1 MVKYIVIVKIELLIL
16 ERGLTMK
23 YIIPVVIILLVI
35 AVFAFIIRR
44 KHNTEIERLEH
55 EKHQIQN
62 KPILEEMTKV
72 KQLNMNGQTEEMFER
87 WRNTWTEVM
96 DVLMPKIDVLL
107 FDAEENVDKFL
118 FMKASKT
125 EKEIQSL
132 ITSCDQKMS
141 TILKELEELIGS
153 EEKNRIEMEQLKEQ
167 HRAARKT
174 LLAHQYS
181 FGDAVPV
188 LEAKL
193 ESFNPHFEEF
203 DKLTDS
209 GNYLSAREI
218 VISVQNE
225 GQKFFHI
232 LHDIPTVLSEIQHK
246 IPASIHELRNGQ
258 KEMEESSYYLQH
270 LEMTAK
276 LDAIEEEL
284 KVLKDA
290 IVELKVTKTIERVE
304 EIKDEIETFYDLLE
318 KEVLAKKYVD
328 QHKEKTADRLRE
340 VTSVT
345 LAVNEEATYV
355 QQSYRLPEKE
365 AEIPQSCL
373 KELEELQKKFE
384 LLSSRVEEEKSAY
397 SSLQEE
403 LNEIAEDIDR
413 LYEEQDRF
421 ANSLKNL
428 RIDENKARA
437 KLEELKN
444 LLHDTDR
451 MLQKA
456 NIPGIPEDMDVR
468 LEEAE
473 EHIYVA
479 MQSLQEVP
487 LNMSL
492 VENYLSKAEA
502 CMEEVHQKAKEMLEN
517 VLLTEKIIQYGNRYR
532 ANHPNVHMRL
542 LEAEEAFRQLRYA
555 KALEDAATA
564 VEEVEPGAL
573 KKIEVLVKEDAWRT

>member
-1 MVKYIVIVKIELLIL
+1 
-16 ERGLTMK
+16 MK
-23 YIIPVVIILLVI
+23 YIIPAVIILLVI
-35 AVFAFIIRR
+35 AIIAFIIRR
-44 KHNTEIERLEH
+44 KHSTEIDRLEY

-96 DVLMPKIDVLL
+96 DVHMPKIDSLL
-107 FDAEENVDKFL
+107 FDAEENRDRFI
-118 FMKASKT
+118 FGKATKV
-125 EKEIQSL
+125 EKEIQTL
-132 ITSCDQKMS
+132 ISSCDDKM
-141 TILKELEELIGS
+141 TGILKELEELIGS
-153 EEKNRIEMEQLKEQ
+153 EEKNRIEMEQLKDQ
-167 HRAARKT
+167 HRSARKT
-174 LLAHQYS
+174 LLAHLHS
-181 FGDAVPV
+181 FGDAVPA
-188 LEAKL
+188 LESKL
-193 ESFNPHFEEF
+193 ESFNPQFDEF
-203 DKLTDS
+203 DQLTET
-209 GNYLSAREI
+209 GNYLSAREL
-218 VISVQNE
+218 VISVQDE
-225 GQKFFHI
+225 GQKFFHK
-232 LHDIPTVLSEIQHK
+232 LHDIPSLLSEIQHK

-258 KEMEESSYYLQH
+258 KEMEEDSYYLQH
-270 LEMTAK
+270 LEMTKK
-276 LDAIEEEL
+276 LDALEEEL
-284 KVLKDA
+284 S
-290 IVELKVTKTIERVE
+290 ELKVAVVDLQVNKTMARVE

-328 QHKEKTADRLRE
+328 QHKNQTATRLKE
-340 VTSVT
+340 VTTVT
-345 LAVNEEATYV
+345 RATSEEAAYV

-373 KELEELQKKFE
+373 KELEELEKKFD
-384 LLSSRVEEEKSAY
+384 LLSTRVEEEQSAY

-403 LNEIAEDIDR
+403 LNGIAEEIDR

-421 ANSLKNL
+421 ANRLKNL
-428 RIDENKARA
+428 RIDENKARE
-437 KLEELKN
+437 KLDDLKS
-444 LLHDTDR
+444 LLHETDR

-456 NIPGIPEDMDVR
+456 NIPGIPEEMDAR

-487 LNMSL
+487 LNMTL
-492 VENYLSKAEA
+492 VDNYLSKAEA
-502 CMEEVHQKAKEMLEN
+502 CMEEVHHKAKEMLEN
-517 VLLTEKIIQYGNRYR
+517 VQLTEKIIQYGNRYR
-532 ANHPNVHMRL
+532 ASHPNVHMKL

>member
-1 MVKYIVIVKIELLIL
+1 
-16 ERGLTMK
+16 MK
-23 YIIPVVIILLVI
+23 YIIPAVIILLVI
-35 AVFAFIIRR
+35 AIFAFIIRR
-44 KHNTEIERLEH
+44 KHNAEIERLEH

-87 WRNTWTEVM
+87 WRNAWTEVM
-96 DVLMPKIDVLL
+96 DVHMPKIDVLL
-107 FDAEENVDKFL
+107 FDAEESIDRFI
-118 FMKASKT
+118 FPKATKI
-125 EKEIQSL
+125 EKEIQTLISL
-132 ITSCDQKMS
+132 CDKKMS
-141 TILKELEELIGS
+141 EILTELEELIGS

-181 FGDAVPV
+181 FGEAVKA
-188 LEAKL
+188 LEQKL
-193 ESFNPHFEEF
+193 ESFIPQFEEF
-203 DKLTDS
+203 DRLTDT
-209 GNYLSAREI
+209 GNYLSAREL
-218 VISVQNE
+218 VITVQDD
-225 GQKFFHI
+225 GQKFFPK

-246 IPASIHELRNGQ
+246 IPAIIHELRNGQ
-258 KEMEESSYYLQH
+258 KEMEEGSYYLQH
-270 LEMTAK
+270 LEMNKK
-276 LDAIEEEL
+276 LDSIETELVELKQAIIELNVGKTISRVEEL
-284 KVLKDA
+284 KD
-290 IVELKVTKTIERVE
+290 EL
-304 EIKDEIETFYDLLE
+304 DTFYDLLE
-318 KEVLAKKYVD
+318 KEVIAKKYVD
-328 QHKEKTADRLRE
+328 QYKEQTGTRLRE

-345 LAVNEEATYV
+345 RAVSEEAAYV

-373 KELEELQKKFE
+373 KELEELEKKYE
-384 LLSSRVEEEKSAY
+384 LLSSRVEEEQSAY

-403 LNEIAEDIDR
+403 LNEIAEEIDR

-421 ANSLKNL
+421 ANRLKNL
-428 RIDENKARA
+428 RIDENSARE
-437 KLEELKN
+437 KLDELKDM
-444 LLHDTDR
+444 LHDTDR

-492 VENYLSKAEA
+492 VDNYLEKAEA
-502 CMEEVHQKAKEMLEN
+502 CMEEVHNRAKEMLEN
-517 VLLTEKIIQYGNRYR
+517 VLLTERIIQYGNRYR
-532 ANHPNVHMRL
+532 ASHPEIHARL
-542 LEAEEAFRQLRYA
+542 LEAEEAFRQLRYS

-573 KKIEVLVKEDAWRT
+573 KKIDALVKEDAWRT

>member
-1 MVKYIVIVKIELLIL
+1 
-16 ERGLTMK
+16 MK
-23 YIIPVVIILLVI
+23 YIIPAVIILLVI

-44 KHNTEIERLEH
+44 KHNSEIERLEH

-96 DVLMPKIDVLL
+96 DVHMPKIDVLL
-107 FDAEENVDKFL
+107 FDAEEKVDKFI
-118 FMKASKT
+118 FPKASKI
-125 EKEIQSL
+125 EKEIQTL
-132 ITSCDQKMS
+132 ISFCDDKMS
-141 TILKELEELIGS
+141 EILKELEELIGS

-181 FGDAVPV
+181 FGDAVPA
-188 LEAKL
+188 LETKL
-193 ESFNPHFEEF
+193 ESFIPHFEEF
-203 DKLTDS
+203 DKLTET

-218 VISVQNE
+218 VISLQDE
-225 GQKFFHI
+225 GQKFFPK
-232 LHDIPTVLSEIQHK
+232 LHDIPTILSEIQNK
-246 IPASIHELRNGQ
+246 IPATIHELRNGQ

-270 LEMTAK
+270 LEMSNK
-276 LDAIEEEL
+276 LDSIEEEL
-284 KVLKDA
+284 
-290 IVELKVTKTIERVE
+290 IELKEAVVNLEIEKTIVRVE
-304 EIKDEIETFYDLLE
+304 EIKDEMETFYDLLE

-328 QHKEKTADRLRE
+328 QYKGQTATRLKE
-340 VTSVT
+340 VTNVT
-345 LAVNEEATYV
+345 RAISEEAAYV

-373 KELEELQKKFE
+373 KELEELEKKFG
-384 LLSSRVEEEKSAY
+384 LLSSRVDEEKSAY
-397 SSLQEE
+397 SSLQED
-403 LNEIAEDIDR
+403 LNEIAEELDR
-413 LYEEQDRF
+413 LYEEQERF
-421 ANSLKNL
+421 ANRLNNL
-428 RIDENKARA
+428 RIDENKARE
-437 KLEELKN
+437 KLDELKDI
-444 LLHDTDR
+444 LHDTDR

-487 LNMSL
+487 LNMTL
-492 VENYLSKAEA
+492 VDNYLEKAEA
-502 CMEEVHQKAKEMLEN
+502 CMEEVHKRAKEMLEN

-532 ANHPNVHMRL
+532 ASHPSIHARL

-573 KKIEVLVKEDAWRT
+573 KKIEVLVKEEAWRT

>member
-1 MVKYIVIVKIELLIL
+1 
-16 ERGLTMK
+16 MK
-23 YIIPVVIILLVI
+23 YIIPAVIILLVI

-44 KHNTEIERLEH
+44 KHNSEIERLEH

-96 DVLMPKIDVLL
+96 DVHMPKIDVLL
-107 FDAEENVDKFL
+107 FDAEESIDKFI
-118 FMKASKT
+118 FPKASKI
-125 EKEIQSL
+125 EKEIQTL
-132 ITSCDQKMS
+132 ISTCDEKMS
-141 TILKELEELIGS
+141 GILKELEELIGS

-181 FGDAVPV
+181 FGETVPA
-188 LEAKL
+188 LEAEL
-193 ESFNPHFEEF
+193 ESFIPDFEEF
-203 DKLTDS
+203 DKLTET

-218 VISVQNE
+218 VITMQVK
-225 GQKFFHI
+225 GKTFFPK
-232 LHDIPTVLSEIQHK
+232 LHDIPTVLTEIQNK
-246 IPASIHELRNGQ
+246 IPATIHELRNGQ

-270 LEMTAK
+270 LEMTNK
-276 LDAIEEEL
+276 LAEIEAELIEL
-284 KVLKDA
+284 KAAVVDLE
-290 IVELKVTKTIERVE
+290 VEKTLIRVE
-304 EIKDEIETFYDLLE
+304 EIKDELETFYDLLE

-328 QHKEKTADRLRE
+328 KHKEHTASRLKE
-340 VTSVT
+340 VTTVT
-345 LAVNEEATYV
+345 RAISEEAAYV

-373 KELEELQKKFE
+373 KELEGLGKKFD
-384 LLSSRVEEEKSAY
+384 LLSARVEEERSAY

-403 LNEIAEDIDR
+403 LNEIAEELDR

-421 ANSLKNL
+421 ANRLKNL
-428 RIDENKARA
+428 RIDENKARE
-437 KLEELKN
+437 KLDELKHI
-444 LLHDTDR
+444 LHDTDR

-487 LNMSL
+487 LNMTL
-492 VENYLSKAEA
+492 VDNYLEKAEA
-502 CMEEVHQKAKEMLEN
+502 CMEEVHKRAKEMLEN

-532 ANHPNVHMRL
+532 TTHPNIHARL

-573 KKIEVLVKEDAWRT
+573 KKIEVLVKEEAWRT

>member
-1 MVKYIVIVKIELLIL
+1 
-16 ERGLTMK
+16 MK
-23 YIIPVVIILLVI
+23 YIIPVIIILLII
-35 AVFAFIIRR
+35 AIFAFIIRR
-44 KHNTEIERLEH
+44 KHNSEIERLEH

-107 FDAEENVDKFL
+107 FDVEENVDKFL
-118 FMKASKT
+118 FVKASKV

-132 ITSCDQKMS
+132 ITTCDEKMS
-141 TILKELEELIGS
+141 SILKELEDLIGS

-174 LLAHQYS
+174 VLAHQHS
-181 FGDAVPV
+181 FGDAVPA
-188 LEAKL
+188 LETKL
-193 ESFNPHFEEF
+193 ESFIPHFEEF
-203 DKLTDS
+203 DKLTET

-218 VISVQNE
+218 VISVQND
-225 GQKFFHI
+225 GQKFFRI
-232 LHDIPTVLSEIQHK
+232 LHEIPTALSEVQHK
-246 IPASIHELRNGQ
+246 IPGSIHELRNGQ

-270 LEMTAK
+270 LEMSAK

-284 KVLKDA
+284 T
-290 IVELKVTKTIERVE
+290 ELKTEIIELNVSKAITRIE
-304 EIKDEIETFYDLLE
+304 EIKDEIESFYDLLE
-318 KEVLAKKYVD
+318 KEVIAKKYVD
-328 QHKEKTADRLRE
+328 LHKEKTAYRLKE

-345 LAVNEEATYV
+345 RAISEEAAFV

-373 KELEELQKKFE
+373 KELEVLQKKFE
-384 LLSSRVEEEKSAY
+384 LLSTRVEEEQSAY

-403 LNEIAEDIDR
+403 LNEISEEIDR
-413 LYEEQDRF
+413 LYDEQDQF
-421 ANSLKNL
+421 ANRLKNL

-437 KLEELKN
+437 KLDDLKN
-444 LLHDTDR
+444 LLHETDR

-456 NIPGIPEDMDVR
+456 NIPGIPEEMDVR

-487 LNMSL
+487 LNMIL
-492 VENYLSKAEA
+492 VDNYLSQAEA
-502 CMEEVHQKAKEMLEN
+502 CMEEVHHKAKEMLEN

-573 KKIEVLVKEDAWRT
+573 KKIEVLVKEDTLRT

>member
-1 MVKYIVIVKIELLIL
+1 
-16 ERGLTMK
+16 MK
-23 YIIPVVIILLVI
+23 YIIPVIIILLII
-35 AVFAFIIRR
+35 AIFAFIIRR
-44 KHNTEIERLEH
+44 KHNSEIERLEH

-107 FDAEENVDKFL
+107 FDVEENVDKFL
-118 FMKASKT
+118 FFKASKV

-132 ITSCDQKMS
+132 ITTCDEKMS
-141 TILKELEELIGS
+141 SILKELEDLIGS

-174 LLAHQYS
+174 VLAHQHS
-181 FGDAVPV
+181 FGDAVPA
-188 LEAKL
+188 LETKL
-193 ESFNPHFEEF
+193 ESFIPHFEEF
-203 DKLTDS
+203 DKLTET

-218 VISVQNE
+218 VISVQND
-225 GQKFFHI
+225 GQKFFRI
-232 LHDIPTVLSEIQHK
+232 LHEIPTALSEIQHK
-246 IPASIHELRNGQ
+246 IPGSIHELRSGQ

-270 LEMTAK
+270 LEMSAK

-284 KVLKDA
+284 T
-290 IVELKVTKTIERVE
+290 ELKAEIIELNVSKAITRVE
-304 EIKDEIETFYDLLE
+304 EIKDEIESFYDLLE
-318 KEVLAKKYVD
+318 KEVIAKKYVD
-328 QHKEKTADRLRE
+328 LHKEKTAYRLKE

-345 LAVNEEATYV
+345 RAISEEAAFV

-373 KELEELQKKFE
+373 KELEVLQKKFE
-384 LLSSRVEEEKSAY
+384 LLSTRVEEEQSAY

-403 LNEIAEDIDR
+403 LNEISEEIDR
-413 LYEEQDRF
+413 LYDEQDRF
-421 ANSLKNL
+421 ANRLKNL

-437 KLEELKN
+437 KLDDLKN
-444 LLHDTDR
+444 LLHETDR

-456 NIPGIPEDMDVR
+456 NIPGIPEEMDVR

-487 LNMSL
+487 LNMLL
-492 VENYLSKAEA
+492 VDNYLSQAEA

-573 KKIEVLVKEDAWRT
+573 KKIEVLVKEDTLRT

>member
-1 MVKYIVIVKIELLIL
+1 M
-16 ERGLTMK
+16 R
-23 YIIPVVIILLVI
+23 YIIPAVIVLLVI
-35 AVFAFIIRR
+35 AIIAFIIRK
-44 KHNTEIERLEH
+44 KHHTEIARLEH

-96 DVLMPKIDVLL
+96 DVHMPKIDVLL
-107 FDAEENVDKFL
+107 FDAEEYVDKFL
-118 FMKASKT
+118 FMKATKI
-125 EKEIQSL
+125 EKELQIL
-132 ITSCDQKMS
+132 ISSCDEKMS
-141 TILKELEELIGS
+141 GIIKELEELIGS
-153 EEKNRIEMEQLKEQ
+153 EEKNRIEIEQLKEQ

-181 FGDAVPV
+181 FGEAAPA

-193 ESFNPHFEEF
+193 ESFLPLFEEF
-203 DKLTDS
+203 DHLTDT

-218 VISVQNE
+218 VINIQNE
-225 GQKFFHI
+225 GQKFFHKI
-232 LHDIPTVLSEIQHK
+232 HEIPTLLSEIQHK
-246 IPASIHELRNGQ
+246 IPATIHELRNGQ
-258 KEMEESSYYLQH
+258 KEMEASSYYLQH
-270 LEMTAK
+270 LEMTKK
-276 LDAIEEEL
+276 LDGLEAELGEL
-284 KVLKDA
+284 KA
-290 IVELKVTKTIERVE
+290 SIVELEVSKPLTRVE
-304 EIKDEIETFYDLLE
+304 EIKEEIETFYDLLE

-328 QHKEKTADRLRE
+328 NYKDQTAIRLKE
-340 VTSVT
+340 VTSAT
-345 LAVNEEATYV
+345 KAINEEATYV

-373 KELEELQKKFE
+373 KELEELNKKFS
-384 LLSSRVEEEKSAY
+384 LLAQRVEEEKSAY

-403 LNEIAEDIDR
+403 LNDIAEEIDR

-421 ANSLKNL
+421 ANRLKNL
-428 RIDENKARA
+428 RIDENKARE
-437 KLEELKN
+437 KLDDLKV

-451 MLQKA
+451 MIQKA
-456 NIPGIPEDMDVR
+456 NIPGIPEEMDVR

-487 LNMSL
+487 LNMTL
-492 VENYLSKAEA
+492 VDGYLEKAEA

-517 VLLTEKIIQYGNRYR
+517 VELTEKIIQYGNRYR
-532 ANHPNVHMRL
+532 ATHPNVHARL

-573 KKIEVLVKEDAWRT
+573 KKIEMMIKEAAWRT

>member
-1 MVKYIVIVKIELLIL
+1 
-16 ERGLTMK
+16 MK
-23 YIIPVVIILLVI
+23 YIIPAVIILLVI
-35 AVFAFIIRR
+35 AIFAFIIRR
-44 KHNTEIERLEH
+44 KHNAEIERLEH

-96 DVLMPKIDVLL
+96 DVHMPKIDVLL
-107 FDAEENVDKFL
+107 FDAEESIDRFI
-118 FMKASKT
+118 FPKATKI
-125 EKEIQSL
+125 EKEIQILISL
-132 ITSCDQKMS
+132 CDQKMS
-141 TILKELEELIGS
+141 GILTELEELIGS
-153 EEKNRIEMEQLKEQ
+153 EEKNRIEMEQLKDQ

-174 LLAHQYS
+174 LLAHQHS
-181 FGDAVPV
+181 FGEAVRA
-188 LEAKL
+188 LEQKL
-193 ESFNPHFEEF
+193 ESFIPQFEEF
-203 DKLTDS
+203 NRLTDT
-209 GNYLSAREI
+209 GNYLRAREL
-218 VISVQNE
+218 VISVQDE
-225 GQKFFHI
+225 GQKFFPK

-246 IPASIHELRNGQ
+246 IPAIIHELRNGQ

-270 LEMTAK
+270 LEMNKK
-276 LDAIEEEL
+276 LDSIELELVDLKQAIIEL
-284 KVLKDA
+284 NVG
-290 IVELKVTKTIERVE
+290 KTVSRVE
-304 EIKDEIETFYDLLE
+304 ELNDELDMFYDLLE

-328 QHKEKTADRLRE
+328 QYREQTGTRLRE

-345 LAVNEEATYV
+345 RAVSEEAAYV

-373 KELEELQKKFE
+373 KELEELEKKYA
-384 LLSSRVEEEKSAY
+384 LLSSRVEEEQSAY

-403 LNEIAEDIDR
+403 LNEIAEEIDR

-421 ANSLKNL
+421 ANRLKNL
-428 RIDENKARA
+428 RIDENSARE
-437 KLEELKN
+437 KLDELKDM
-444 LLHDTDR
+444 LHDTDR

-492 VENYLSKAEA
+492 VDNYLEKAEA
-502 CMEEVHQKAKEMLEN
+502 CMEEVHNRAKEMLEN

-532 ANHPNVHMRL
+532 TSHPQVHARL
-542 LEAEEAFRQLRYA
+542 IEAEEAFRQLRYS

-573 KKIEVLVKEDAWRT
+573 KKIDALVRDEAWRT

>member
-1 MVKYIVIVKIELLIL
+1 
-16 ERGLTMK
+16 MK
-23 YIIPVVIILLVI
+23 YIIPVIIILLII
-35 AVFAFIIRR
+35 AIFAFIIRR
-44 KHNTEIERLEH
+44 KHNSEIERLEH

-87 WRNTWTEVM
+87 WRNNWTEVM

-107 FDAEENVDKFL
+107 FDVEENVDKFL
-118 FMKASKT
+118 FVKASKV

-132 ITSCDQKMS
+132 ITTCDEKMS
-141 TILKELEELIGS
+141 SILKELEDLIGS

-174 LLAHQYS
+174 VLAHQHS
-181 FGDAVPV
+181 FGDAVPA
-188 LEAKL
+188 LETKL
-193 ESFNPHFEEF
+193 EWFIPHFEEF
-203 DKLTDS
+203 DKLTET

-218 VISVQNE
+218 VISVQND
-225 GQKFFHI
+225 GQKFFRI
-232 LHDIPTVLSEIQHK
+232 LHEIPTALSEVQHK
-246 IPASIHELRNGQ
+246 IPGSIHELRNGQ

-270 LEMTAK
+270 LEMSAK

-284 KVLKDA
+284 T
-290 IVELKVTKTIERVE
+290 ELKTEIIELNVSKAITRIE
-304 EIKDEIETFYDLLE
+304 EIKDEIESFYDLLE
-318 KEVLAKKYVD
+318 KEVIAKKYVD
-328 QHKEKTADRLRE
+328 LHKEKTAYRLKE

-345 LAVNEEATYV
+345 RAISEEAAFV

-373 KELEELQKKFE
+373 KELEVLQKKFE
-384 LLSSRVEEEKSAY
+384 LLSTRVEEEQSAY

-403 LNEIAEDIDR
+403 LNEISEEIDR
-413 LYEEQDRF
+413 LYDEQDQF
-421 ANSLKNL
+421 ANRLKNL

-437 KLEELKN
+437 KLDDLKN
-444 LLHDTDR
+444 LLRETDR

-456 NIPGIPEDMDVR
+456 NIPGIPEEMDVR

-487 LNMSL
+487 LNMIL
-492 VENYLSKAEA
+492 VDNYLSQAEA
-502 CMEEVHQKAKEMLEN
+502 CMEEVHHKAKEMLEN

-573 KKIEVLVKEDAWRT
+573 KKIEVLVKEDTLRT

>member
-1 MVKYIVIVKIELLIL
+1 
-16 ERGLTMK
+16 MK
-23 YIIPVVIILLVI
+23 YIIPAVIILLVI

-96 DVLMPKIDVLL
+96 DVQMPKIDVLL
-107 FDAEENVDKFL
+107 FDAEENIDKFI
-118 FMKASKT
+118 FPKASKI
-125 EKEIQSL
+125 EKEIQVL
-132 ITSCDQKMS
+132 ISSCDEKMS
-141 TILKELEELIGS
+141 GILKELEELIGS

-181 FGDAVPV
+181 FGDALPA
-188 LEAKL
+188 LEKEL
-193 ESFNPHFEEF
+193 ESFIPDFEEF
-203 DKLTDS
+203 DKLTET

-218 VISVQNE
+218 VITLQE
-225 GQKFFHI
+225 KGKEFFPK
-232 LHDIPTVLSEIQHK
+232 LHEIPTILSEIQNK
-246 IPASIHELRNGQ
+246 IPATIHELRNGQ

-270 LEMTAK
+270 LEMTKK
-276 LDAIEEEL
+276 LAEIEAEL
-284 KVLKDA
+284 VDLKAA
-290 IVELKVTKTIERVE
+290 IVDLQVDKTIIRVE
-304 EIKDEIETFYDLLE
+304 EIKDEMETFYDLLE

-328 QHKEKTADRLRE
+328 QHKDHTASRLKE
-340 VTSVT
+340 VTTVT
-345 LAVNEEATYV
+345 RAVSAEAAYV

-373 KELEELQKKFE
+373 KELEDLAKKFD
-384 LLSSRVEEEKSAY
+384 LLSSRVEEEQSAY

-403 LNEIAEDIDR
+403 LNEIAEELDR

-421 ANSLKNL
+421 ADRLKNL
-428 RIDENKARA
+428 RIDENKARE
-437 KLEELKN
+437 KLDELKHI
-444 LLHDTDR
+444 LHDTDR

-487 LNMSL
+487 LNMML
-492 VENYLSKAEA
+492 VDNYLEKAEA
-502 CMEEVHQKAKEMLEN
+502 CMEEVHKRAKEMLEN

-532 ANHPNVHMRL
+532 TSHPHIHARL

-573 KKIEVLVKEDAWRT
+573 KKIEVIVKEEAWRT

>member
-1 MVKYIVIVKIELLIL
+1 
-16 ERGLTMK
+16 MK
-23 YIIPVVIILLVI
+23 YIIPAIIILLVI
-35 AVFAFIIRR
+35 AIFAFIIRR
-44 KHNTEIERLEH
+44 KHNSEIARLEH

-72 KQLNMNGQTEEMFER
+72 KQLNMNGQTEEMFEG

-96 DVLMPKIDVLL
+96 DVHMPKIDVLL
-107 FDAEENVDKFL
+107 FDAEETVDRFL
-118 FMKASKT
+118 FLKASKV
-125 EKEIQSL
+125 EREIQTLISL
-132 ITSCDQKMS
+132 CDVKMS
-141 TILKELEELIGS
+141 GILKELEELIGS

-181 FGDAVPV
+181 FGEAVPA
-188 LEAKL
+188 LERKL
-193 ESFNPHFEEF
+193 ESFIPHFEEF
-203 DKLTDS
+203 DNLTET

-218 VISVQNE
+218 VMAVQDE
-225 GQKFFHI
+225 GQKFFQK
-232 LHDIPTVLSEIQHK
+232 LHVIPTILTEIQHK
-246 IPASIHELRNGQ
+246 IPATIHELRNGQ

-270 LEMTAK
+270 LEMTKK
-276 LDAIEEEL
+276 LDAIEIEL
-284 KVLKDA
+284 VDLKAA
-290 IVELKVTKTIERVE
+290 IVELEVAKSITRVE

-328 QHKEKTADRLRE
+328 NYKDQTAHRLRE

-345 LAVNEEATYV
+345 RAISEEAAFV

-373 KELEELQKKFE
+373 KELEELEKKFE
-384 LLSSRVEEEKSAY
+384 LLSTRVEEERSAY

-403 LNEIAEDIDR
+403 LNEIAEEIDR

-421 ANSLKNL
+421 ANRLKNL
-428 RIDENKARA
+428 RIDENHARE

-456 NIPGIPEDMDVR
+456 NIPGIPEEMDIR

-487 LNMSL
+487 LNMTL
-492 VENYLSKAEA
+492 VDNYLEKAEA
-502 CMEEVHQKAKEMLEN
+502 CMEEVHKRAKEMLEN

-532 ANHPNVHMRL
+532 ATHPTMHARL

-573 KKIEVLVKEDAWRT
+573 KKIEVLIKETAWRT

>member
-1 MVKYIVIVKIELLIL
+1 
-16 ERGLTMK
+16 MK
-23 YIIPVVIILLVI
+23 YIIPAVIILLVI
-35 AVFAFIIRR
+35 AVIAFIIRR

-96 DVLMPKIDVLL
+96 DTDMPKIDVLL

-118 FMKASKT
+118 FFKATKI
-125 EKEIQSL
+125 EKEIEQQIS
-132 ITSCDQKMS
+132 IADKKMVN
-141 TILKELEELIGS
+141 ILKELEELIGS

-167 HRAARKT
+167 HRGARKT

-188 LEAKL
+188 LETKL
-193 ESFNPHFEEF
+193 ESFIPLFEEF
-203 DKLTDS
+203 DQLTET

-218 VISVQNE
+218 VISLQDE

-232 LHDIPTVLSEIQHK
+232 LHDIPTLLSEIQHK
-246 IPASIHELRNGQ
+246 IPSSIHELRNGQ

-276 LDAIEEEL
+276 LDALEEEL
-284 KVLKDA
+284 K
-290 IVELKVTKTIERVE
+290 ELKNTVIELNVGEAMTRVE

-318 KEVLAKKYVD
+318 KEVLAKKYVE
-328 QHKEKTADRLRE
+328 QHKDITANRLRE
-340 VTSVT
+340 VTSAT
-345 LAVNEEATYV
+345 RAISEEAAYV
-355 QQSYRLPEKE
+355 QQSYRLLETE

-373 KELEELQKKFE
+373 KELEVLGKKYD
-384 LLSSRVEEEKSAY
+384 LLSSRVAEEQSAY

-403 LNEIAEDIDR
+403 LNEIAEEIDR

-421 ANSLKNL
+421 ANRLKSL

-437 KLEELKN
+437 KLDELKN
-444 LLHDTDR
+444 LLHETER

-456 NIPGIPEDMDVR
+456 NIPGIPEEMDVR

-487 LNMSL
+487 LNMPL
-492 VENYLSKAEA
+492 VDNYLSKAEG
-502 CMEEVHQKAKEMLEN
+502 CMEEVHDKAKEMLEN

-532 ANHPNVHMRL
+532 ASHPNVHMRL

>member
-1 MVKYIVIVKIELLIL
+1 
-16 ERGLTMK
+16 MK
-23 YIIPVVIILLVI
+23 YIIPAVIILLVI

-44 KHNTEIERLEH
+44 KHNSEIERLEH

-96 DVLMPKIDVLL
+96 DVHMPKIDVLL
-107 FDAEENVDKFL
+107 FDAEEKIDKFI
-118 FMKASKT
+118 FPKATKI
-125 EKEIQSL
+125 EKEIQTL
-132 ITSCDQKMS
+132 ISSCDEKMS
-141 TILKELEELIGS
+141 GILKELEELIGS
-153 EEKNRIEMEQLKEQ
+153 EEKSRIEMEQLKEQ

-181 FGDAVPV
+181 FGDAVPA
-188 LEAKL
+188 LETEL
-193 ESFNPHFEEF
+193 ESFIPDFEEF
-203 DKLTDS
+203 DKLTDT

-218 VISVQNE
+218 VITLQE
-225 GQKFFHI
+225 KGKEFFPK
-232 LHDIPTVLSEIQHK
+232 LHEIPTILTEIQNK
-246 IPASIHELRNGQ
+246 IPATIHELRNGQ

-270 LEMTAK
+270 LEMTNK
-276 LDAIEEEL
+276 LEEIEAEL
-284 KVLKDA
+284 
-290 IVELKVTKTIERVE
+290 VELKAAIVDLQVDKTMVRVE
-304 EIKDEIETFYDLLE
+304 EIKDEMETFYDLLE

-328 QHKEKTADRLRE
+328 QHKEHTASRLKE
-340 VTSVT
+340 VTTVT
-345 LAVNEEATYV
+345 RAISAEAAYV

-373 KELEELQKKFE
+373 KELEELAKKFD

-403 LNEIAEDIDR
+403 LNEIAEELDR

-421 ANSLKNL
+421 ADRLKNL
-428 RIDENKARA
+428 RIDENKARE
-437 KLEELKN
+437 KLDELKHI
-444 LLHDTDR
+444 LHDTDR

-487 LNMSL
+487 LNMTL
-492 VENYLSKAEA
+492 VDNYLEKAEA
-502 CMEEVHQKAKEMLEN
+502 CMEEVHERAKEMLEN

-532 ANHPNVHMRL
+532 TSHPDIHARL
-542 LEAEEAFRQLRYA
+542 LEAEEAFRQLRYS

-573 KKIEVLVKEDAWRT
+573 KKIEVLVKEEAWRT

>member
-1 MVKYIVIVKIELLIL
+1 
-16 ERGLTMK
+16 MK
-23 YIIPVVIILLVI
+23 YIIPAVIILLVI

-44 KHNTEIERLEH
+44 KHNSEIERLEH

-107 FDAEENVDKFL
+107 FDAEESIDKFI
-118 FMKASKT
+118 FPKASKI
-125 EKEIQSL
+125 EKEIQTL
-132 ITSCDQKMS
+132 ISSCDEKMS
-141 TILKELEELIGS
+141 GILKELEELIGS

-181 FGDAVPV
+181 FGETVPA
-188 LEAKL
+188 LEAEL
-193 ESFNPHFEEF
+193 ESFIPDFEEF
-203 DKLTDS
+203 DELTET

-218 VISVQNE
+218 VITLQDK
-225 GQKFFHI
+225 GKKFFPK
-232 LHDIPTVLSEIQHK
+232 LHDIPTVLTEIQNK
-246 IPASIHELRNGQ
+246 IPATIHELRNGQ

-270 LEMTAK
+270 LEMTNK
-276 LDAIEEEL
+276 LTEIEAEL
-284 KVLKDA
+284 IDLKAAVVDLE
-290 IVELKVTKTIERVE
+290 VEKTIVRVDE
-304 EIKDEIETFYDLLE
+304 MKDELETFYDLLE

-328 QHKEKTADRLRE
+328 KHKDHTASRLRE
-340 VTSVT
+340 VTTVT
-345 LAVNEEATYV
+345 RAVSEEAAYV

-373 KELEELQKKFE
+373 KELEELAKKFD
-384 LLSSRVEEEKSAY
+384 LLSARVEEERSAY

-403 LNEIAEDIDR
+403 LNEIAEELDR

-421 ANSLKNL
+421 ANRLKNL
-428 RIDENKARA
+428 RIDENKARE
-437 KLEELKN
+437 KLDELKHI
-444 LLHDTDR
+444 LHDTDR

-487 LNMSL
+487 LNMTL
-492 VENYLSKAEA
+492 VDNYLEKAEA
-502 CMEEVHQKAKEMLEN
+502 CMEEVHKRAKEMLEN

-532 ANHPNVHMRL
+532 TSHPNIHARL

-573 KKIEVLVKEDAWRT
+573 KKIEVLVKEEAWRT

>member
-1 MVKYIVIVKIELLIL
+1 
-16 ERGLTMK
+16 MK
-23 YIIPVVIILLVI
+23 YIIPVIIILLII
-35 AVFAFIIRR
+35 AIFAFIIRR
-44 KHNTEIERLEH
+44 KHNSEIERLEH

-107 FDAEENVDKFL
+107 FDVEENVDKFL
-118 FMKASKT
+118 FVKASKV

-132 ITSCDQKMS
+132 ITTCDEKMS
-141 TILKELEELIGS
+141 SILKELEELIGS

-174 LLAHQYS
+174 VLAHQYS
-181 FGDAVPV
+181 FGDAVPA
-188 LEAKL
+188 LETKL
-193 ESFNPHFEEF
+193 ESFIPHFEEF
-203 DKLTDS
+203 DKLTET

-218 VISVQNE
+218 VISVQND
-225 GQKFFHI
+225 GQKFFRI
-232 LHDIPTVLSEIQHK
+232 LHEIPTALSEIQHK
-246 IPASIHELRNGQ
+246 IPTSIHELRNGQ

-270 LEMTAK
+270 LEMSSK

-284 KVLKDA
+284 T
-290 IVELKVTKTIERVE
+290 ELKAEIIELNVSKSIARVE
-304 EIKDEIETFYDLLE
+304 EIKDEIESFYDLLE
-318 KEVLAKKYVD
+318 KEVIAKKYVD
-328 QHKEKTADRLRE
+328 LHREKTAYRLKE

-345 LAVNEEATYV
+345 RAISAEAAYV

-373 KELEELQKKFE
+373 KELEVLQKKFE
-384 LLSSRVEEEKSAY
+384 LLSTRVEEEQSAY

-403 LNEIAEDIDR
+403 LNEISEEIDR
-413 LYEEQDRF
+413 LYDEQDRF
-421 ANSLKNL
+421 ANRLKNL

-437 KLEELKN
+437 KLDDLKN
-444 LLHDTDR
+444 LLHETDR

-456 NIPGIPEDMDVR
+456 NIPGIPEEMDVR

-487 LNMSL
+487 LNMIL
-492 VENYLSKAEA
+492 VDNYLSKAEA

-573 KKIEVLVKEDAWRT
+573 KKIEILVKEDTLRT

>member
-1 MVKYIVIVKIELLIL
+1 
-16 ERGLTMK
+16 MK
-23 YIIPVVIILLVI
+23 YIIPAVIILLVI

-44 KHNTEIERLEH
+44 KHNSEIERLEH

-107 FDAEENVDKFL
+107 FDAEETIDKFL
-118 FMKASKT
+118 FIKASKI
-125 EKEIQSL
+125 EREIQLL
-132 ITSCDQKMS
+132 ISSCDDKMS
-141 TILKELEELIGS
+141 GILKELEELIGS

-181 FGDAVPV
+181 FGDAVPAI
-188 LEAKL
+188 EAKL
-193 ESFNPHFEEF
+193 ESFIPHFEEF
-203 DKLTDS
+203 DKLTET

-218 VISVQNE
+218 VISVQDE
-225 GQKFFHI
+225 GQKFFQI
-232 LHDIPTVLSEIQHK
+232 LHDIPSVLSEIQHK

-270 LEMTAK
+270 LEMTKK
-276 LDAIEEEL
+276 LDTLEEEL
-284 KVLKDA
+284 KELKA
-290 IVELKVTKTIERVE
+290 AVVELNVGKTIVRVE

-328 QHKEKTADRLRE
+328 QHKEKTADRLKE
-340 VTSVT
+340 VTFVT
-345 LAVNEEATYV
+345 RAISEEAAYV

-373 KELEELQKKFE
+373 KELEDLHKKFE
-384 LLSSRVEEEKSAY
+384 LLSTRVEEEQSAY

-403 LNEIAEDIDR
+403 LNDIAEEIDR

-421 ANSLKNL
+421 ANRLKNL

-437 KLEELKN
+437 KLDELKN
-444 LLHDTDR
+444 LLHETDR

-487 LNMSL
+487 LNMTL
-492 VENYLSKAEA
+492 VENYLLKAEA

-532 ANHPNVHMRL
+532 ANHPNVHQRL

-564 VEEVEPGAL
+564 VEEAEPGAL

>member
-1 MVKYIVIVKIELLIL
+1 M
-16 ERGLTMK
+16 R
-23 YIIPVVIILLVI
+23 
-35 AVFAFIIRR
+35 
-44 KHNTEIERLEH
+44 
-55 EKHQIQN
+55 KHQIQN

-87 WRNTWTEVM
+87 WRTAWTEVM
-96 DVLMPKIDVLL
+96 DVHMPKIDVLL
-107 FDAEENVDKFL
+107 FDAEESIDRFI
-118 FMKASKT
+118 FPKATKI
-125 EKEIQSL
+125 EKEIQIL
-132 ITSCDQKMS
+132 ITLCDKKMS
-141 TILKELEELIGS
+141 DILNELEELIGS
-153 EEKNRIEMEQLKEQ
+153 EEKNRIEMEQLKDQ

-181 FGDAVPV
+181 FGEAVKA
-188 LEAKL
+188 LEQKL
-193 ESFNPHFEEF
+193 ESFIPQFEEF
-203 DKLTDS
+203 DRLTDT
-209 GNYLSAREI
+209 GNYLSAREL
-218 VISVQNE
+218 VITVQDE
-225 GQKFFHI
+225 GQKFFPK
-232 LHDIPTVLSEIQHK
+232 LHDIPAVLSDIQQK
-246 IPASIHELRNGQ
+246 IPAIIYELRNGQ

-270 LEMTAK
+270 LEMNQK
-276 LDAIEEEL
+276 LDSIEAELVQLKQAIIELHVGKTINRVEEL
-284 KVLKDA
+284 KD
-290 IVELKVTKTIERVE
+290 EL
-304 EIKDEIETFYDLLE
+304 DTFYDLLE

-328 QHKEKTADRLRE
+328 QYKEQTGTRLRG

-345 LAVNEEATYV
+345 RAVSEEAAYV

-373 KELEELQKKFE
+373 KELEELEKEYE
-384 LLSSRVEEEKSAY
+384 LLSSRVEEEQSAY

-403 LNEIAEDIDR
+403 LNEIAEEIDR

-421 ANSLKNL
+421 ANRLKNL
-428 RIDENKARA
+428 RIDENSARE
-437 KLEELKN
+437 KLDDLKD

-492 VENYLSKAEA
+492 VDSYLEKAEA
-502 CMEEVHQKAKEMLEN
+502 CMEEVHSRAKEMLEN

-532 ANHPNVHMRL
+532 ASHPQVHAKL
-542 LEAEEAFRQLRYA
+542 LDAEEAFRQLRYS

-573 KKIEVLVKEDAWRT
+573 KKIDALVKEDAWRT

>member
-1 MVKYIVIVKIELLIL
+1 
-16 ERGLTMK
+16 MK
-23 YIIPVVIILLVI
+23 YIIPAVIILLVI
-35 AVFAFIIRR
+35 AIFAFIIRR
-44 KHNTEIERLEH
+44 KHNAEIERLEH

-87 WRNTWTEVM
+87 WRNAWTEVM
-96 DVLMPKIDVLL
+96 DVHMPRIDVLL
-107 FDAEENVDKFL
+107 FDAEESIDKFL
-118 FMKASKT
+118 FPKATKT
-125 EKEIQSL
+125 EKEIQTLISL
-132 ITSCDQKMS
+132 CDKKMS
-141 TILKELEELIGS
+141 EILNELEDLIGS
-153 EEKNRIEMEQLKEQ
+153 EEKNRIEMEQLKDQ

-174 LLAHQYS
+174 LLAHQHS
-181 FGDAVPV
+181 FGDAVKA
-188 LEAKL
+188 LEQKL
-193 ESFNPHFEEF
+193 ESFIPHFEEF
-203 DKLTDS
+203 DRLTDT
-209 GNYLSAREI
+209 GNYLSAREL
-218 VISVQNE
+218 VITVQEE
-225 GQKFFHI
+225 GQKFFPK
-232 LHDIPTVLSEIQHK
+232 LHGIPTVLSEIQHK
-246 IPASIHELRNGQ
+246 IPAIIYELRNGQ

-270 LEMTAK
+270 LEMNKK
-276 LDAIEEEL
+276 LDSIETELVDLKQAIIEL
-284 KVLKDA
+284 SVA
-290 IVELKVTKTIERVE
+290 KTISRVE
-304 EIKDEIETFYDLLE
+304 EIKDELDTFYDLLE
-318 KEVLAKKYVD
+318 KEVVAKKYVD
-328 QHKEKTADRLRE
+328 QYKEQTGTRLRE

-345 LAVNEEATYV
+345 RAVSQEAAYV

-373 KELEELQKKFE
+373 KELEELEKKYD
-384 LLSSRVEEEKSAY
+384 LLSRRVEEEQSAY

-403 LNEIAEDIDR
+403 LNEIAEEIDR

-421 ANSLKNL
+421 ANRLKNL
-428 RIDENKARA
+428 RIDENSARE
-437 KLEELKN
+437 KLDELKS

-456 NIPGIPEDMDVR
+456 NIPGIPEEMDVR

-492 VENYLSKAEA
+492 VDSYLEKAEA
-502 CMEEVHQKAKEMLEN
+502 CMEEVHIRAKEMLEN

-532 ANHPNVHMRL
+532 ASHPQVHARL
-542 LEAEEAFRQLRYA
+542 LEAEEAFRQLRYS

-573 KKIEVLVKEDAWRT
+573 KKIDALVKEDAWRT

>member
-1 MVKYIVIVKIELLIL
+1 
-16 ERGLTMK
+16 MK
-23 YIIPVVIILLVI
+23 YIIPAVIILLVI
-35 AVFAFIIRR
+35 AIFAFIIRR
-44 KHNTEIERLEH
+44 KHNAEIERLEH

-96 DVLMPKIDVLL
+96 DVHMPKIDVLL
-107 FDAEENVDKFL
+107 FDAEESIDRFI
-118 FMKASKT
+118 FPKATKI
-125 EKEIQSL
+125 EKEIQTLISL
-132 ITSCDQKMS
+132 CDQKMS
-141 TILKELEELIGS
+141 GILTELEELIGS
-153 EEKNRIEMEQLKEQ
+153 EEKNRIEMEQLKDQ

-174 LLAHQYS
+174 LLAHQHS
-181 FGDAVPV
+181 FGEAVRA
-188 LEAKL
+188 LEQKL
-193 ESFNPHFEEF
+193 ESFIPQFEEF
-203 DKLTDS
+203 NRLTDT
-209 GNYLSAREI
+209 GNYLSAREL
-218 VISVQNE
+218 VISVQDE
-225 GQKFFHI
+225 GQKFFPK

-246 IPASIHELRNGQ
+246 IPAIIHELRNGQ

-270 LEMTAK
+270 LEMNKK
-276 LDAIEEEL
+276 LDSIELELVDLKQAIIEL
-284 KVLKDA
+284 NVG
-290 IVELKVTKTIERVE
+290 KTVSRVE
-304 EIKDEIETFYDLLE
+304 ELNDELDMFYDLLE
-318 KEVLAKKYVD
+318 KEVMAKKYVD
-328 QHKEKTADRLRE
+328 QYREQTGTRLRE

-345 LAVNEEATYV
+345 RAVSEEAAYV

-365 AEIPQSCL
+365 AGIPQSCL
-373 KELEELQKKFE
+373 KELEELEKKYA
-384 LLSSRVEEEKSAY
+384 LLSSRVEEEQSAY

-403 LNEIAEDIDR
+403 LNEIAEEIDR

-421 ANSLKNL
+421 ANRLKNL
-428 RIDENKARA
+428 RIDENSARE
-437 KLEELKN
+437 KLDELKDM
-444 LLHDTDR
+444 LHDTDR

-492 VENYLSKAEA
+492 VDNYLEKAEA
-502 CMEEVHQKAKEMLEN
+502 CMEEVHNRAKEMLEN

-532 ANHPNVHMRL
+532 TSHPQVHARL
-542 LEAEEAFRQLRYA
+542 IEAEEAFRQLRYS

-573 KKIEVLVKEDAWRT
+573 KKIDALVRDEAWRT

>member
-1 MVKYIVIVKIELLIL
+1 
-16 ERGLTMK
+16 MK
-23 YIIPVVIILLVI
+23 YIIPAVIILLVI

-44 KHNTEIERLEH
+44 KHNSEIERLEH
-55 EKHQIQN
+55 EKQQIQN

-87 WRNTWTEVM
+87 WRNTWTEIM
-96 DVLMPKIDVLL
+96 DVHMPKIDVLL
-107 FDAEENVDKFL
+107 FDAEESIDKFI
-118 FMKASKT
+118 FPKATKI
-125 EKEIQSL
+125 EKEIQTL
-132 ITSCDQKMS
+132 ISSCDEKMS
-141 TILKELEELIGS
+141 EILKELEELIGS

-181 FGDAVPV
+181 FGETVPA
-188 LEAKL
+188 LEAGL
-193 ESFNPHFEEF
+193 ESFIPDFEEF
-203 DKLTDS
+203 DKLTET

-218 VISVQNE
+218 VITLQDK
-225 GQKFFHI
+225 GKKFFPK
-232 LHDIPTVLSEIQHK
+232 LHDIPTILTEIQNK
-246 IPASIHELRNGQ
+246 IPATIHELRNGQ

-270 LEMTAK
+270 LEMTNK
-276 LDAIEEEL
+276 LEEIEAELIEL
-284 KVLKDA
+284 KAA
-290 IVELKVTKTIERVE
+290 IVNLQVEKTIVRVE
-304 EIKDEIETFYDLLE
+304 EIKDEMETFYDLLE

-328 QHKEKTADRLRE
+328 QHKEHTASRLKE
-340 VTSVT
+340 VTTVT
-345 LAVNEEATYV
+345 RAVSEEAAYV

-373 KELEELQKKFE
+373 KELEVLEKKFD
-384 LLSSRVEEEKSAY
+384 LLSARVEEEQSAY

-403 LNEIAEDIDR
+403 LNEIAEELDR
-413 LYEEQDRF
+413 LYEEQDLF
-421 ANSLKNL
+421 ANRLKNL
-428 RIDENKARA
+428 RIDENKARE
-437 KLEELKN
+437 KLDELKHI
-444 LLHDTDR
+444 LHDTDR

-473 EHIYVA
+473 EHIYIA

-487 LNMSL
+487 LNMTL
-492 VENYLSKAEA
+492 VDNYLEKAEA
-502 CMEEVHQKAKEMLEN
+502 CMEEVHRRAKEMLEN

-532 ANHPNVHMRL
+532 KSHPTIHARL

-573 KKIEVLVKEDAWRT
+573 KKIEVLVKEEAWRT

>member
-1 MVKYIVIVKIELLIL
+1 
-16 ERGLTMK
+16 MK
-23 YIIPVVIILLVI
+23 YIIPAVIILLVI

-96 DVLMPKIDVLL
+96 DIHMPKIDVLL
-107 FDAEENVDKFL
+107 FDAEEKIDKFI
-118 FMKASKT
+118 FPKATKI
-125 EKEIQSL
+125 EKEIQTL
-132 ITSCDQKMS
+132 ISSCDEKMS
-141 TILKELEELIGS
+141 EILKELEELIGS

-181 FGDAVPV
+181 FGEAVPA
-188 LEAKL
+188 LEAEL
-193 ESFNPHFEEF
+193 ESFIPDFEEF
-203 DKLTDS
+203 DKLTET

-218 VISVQNE
+218 VIALQDKGN
-225 GQKFFHI
+225 KFFPK
-232 LHDIPTVLSEIQHK
+232 LHDIPSILSEIQNK
-246 IPASIHELRNGQ
+246 IPATIHELRNGQ

-270 LEMTAK
+270 LEMTNK
-276 LDAIEEEL
+276 LTEIEAELIEL
-284 KVLKDA
+284 KAA
-290 IVELKVTKTIERVE
+290 IVDLQVEKTIVRVE
-304 EIKDEIETFYDLLE
+304 EIKDEMETFYDLLE
-318 KEVLAKKYVD
+318 KEVHAKKYVD
-328 QHKEKTADRLRE
+328 QHKEHTASRLKE
-340 VTSVT
+340 VTTVT
-345 LAVNEEATYV
+345 RAVSEEAAYV

-373 KELEELQKKFE
+373 KELEVLAKKFD
-384 LLSSRVEEEKSAY
+384 LLSGRVEEEQSAY

-403 LNEIAEDIDR
+403 LNEIAEDLDR

-421 ANSLKNL
+421 ANRLKNL
-428 RIDENKARA
+428 RIDENKARE
-437 KLEELKN
+437 KLDELKHI
-444 LLHDTDR
+444 LHDTDR
-451 MLQKA
+451 MMQKA

-487 LNMSL
+487 LNMTL
-492 VENYLSKAEA
+492 VDNYLEKAEA
-502 CMEEVHQKAKEMLEN
+502 CMEEVHKRAKEMLEN

-532 ANHPNVHMRL
+532 TSHPSVNARL

-573 KKIEVLVKEDAWRT
+573 KKIEVLVKEEAWRT

>member
-1 MVKYIVIVKIELLIL
+1 
-16 ERGLTMK
+16 MK
-23 YIIPVVIILLVI
+23 YIIPAIILLSVI

-44 KHNTEIERLEH
+44 KHKSEIDRLDH

-96 DVLMPKIDVLL
+96 DVHMPKIDVLL
-107 FDAEENVDKFL
+107 FDAEENLDKFFFYKVTKIEREL
-118 FMKASKT
+118 QT
-125 EKEIQSL
+125 IISL
-132 ITSCDQKMS
+132 CDDKMS
-141 TILKELEELIGS
+141 QILKELEELIGS

-181 FGDAVPV
+181 FGDAVPA
-188 LEAKL
+188 LEEKL
-193 ESFNPHFEEF
+193 ESFIPHFEEF
-203 DKLTDS
+203 DQLTET

-218 VISVQNE
+218 VITLQDE
-225 GQKFFHI
+225 GQKFFPK
-232 LHDIPTVLSEIQHK
+232 LHDIPTVLAEIQHK
-246 IPASIHELRNGQ
+246 IPATIHELRNGQ

-270 LEMTAK
+270 LEMTKK
-276 LDAIEEEL
+276 LDSIVEEL
-284 KVLKDA
+284 VELKKA
-290 IVELKVTKTIERVE
+290 IVELQVDKTSARVE
-304 EIKDEIETFYDLLE
+304 EIKDEMETFYDLLE

-328 QHKEKTADRLRE
+328 KHREQTAARLKE

-345 LAVNEEATYV
+345 RAVSAEAAYV
-355 QQSYRLPEKE
+355 QQSYRLAEKE
-365 AEIPQSCL
+365 AEIPHSCL
-373 KELEELQKKFE
+373 KELEELEKKFE
-384 LLSSRVEEEKSAY
+384 LLSSRVEEEQSAY

-403 LNEIAEDIDR
+403 LNEIAEEIDR

-421 ANSLKNL
+421 ANRLKNL
-428 RIDENKARA
+428 RIDENKARE
-437 KLEELKN
+437 KLDELKN

-451 MLQKA
+451 MIQKA
-456 NIPGIPEDMDVR
+456 NIPGIPEEMDVR

-487 LNMSL
+487 LNMTL
-492 VENYLSKAEA
+492 VDNYLVQAEA
-502 CMEEVHQKAKEMLEN
+502 CMEEVHQRAKEMLEN

-532 ANHPNVHMRL
+532 ASHPTMHARL

-573 KKIEVLVKEDAWRT
+573 KKIDVMVKEDAWRT

>member
-1 MVKYIVIVKIELLIL
+1 
-16 ERGLTMK
+16 MK
-23 YIIPVVIILLVI
+23 YIIPAVIILLGI
-35 AVFAFIIRR
+35 AIFAFIIRR
-44 KHNTEIERLEH
+44 KHNAEIERLEH

-87 WRNTWTEVM
+87 WRDAWTEVM
-96 DVLMPKIDVLL
+96 DVHMPKVDVLL
-107 FDAEENVDKFL
+107 FDAEESIDRFI
-118 FMKASKT
+118 FRKASKI
-125 EKEIQSL
+125 EKEIQIL
-132 ITSCDQKMS
+132 ITLCDKKMS
-141 TILKELEELIGS
+141 EILTELEELIGS
-153 EEKNRIEMEQLKEQ
+153 EEKNRIEMEQLKDQ

-181 FGDAVPV
+181 FGEAVKA
-188 LEAKL
+188 LEQKL
-193 ESFNPHFEEF
+193 ESFIPQFEEF
-203 DKLTDS
+203 DRLTDT
-209 GNYLSAREI
+209 GNYLSAREL
-218 VISVQNE
+218 VITVQDE
-225 GQKFFHI
+225 GQKFFPK
-232 LHDIPTVLSEIQHK
+232 LHDIPTVLSDIQQK
-246 IPASIHELRNGQ
+246 IPAIIHELRNGQ

-270 LEMTAK
+270 LEMNQK
-276 LDAIEEEL
+276 LDSIEAELVELKQAIIELHVGKTISRVEEL
-284 KVLKDA
+284 KD
-290 IVELKVTKTIERVE
+290 EL
-304 EIKDEIETFYDLLE
+304 DTFYDLLE

-328 QHKEKTADRLRE
+328 QYKDQTGTRLRE

-345 LAVNEEATYV
+345 RAVSEEAAYV

-373 KELEELQKKFE
+373 KELEELEKSYE
-384 LLSSRVEEEKSAY
+384 LLSSRVEEEQSAY

-403 LNEIAEDIDR
+403 LNEIAEEIDR

-421 ANSLKNL
+421 ANRLKNL
-428 RIDENKARA
+428 RIDENNARE
-437 KLEELKN
+437 KLDDLKD

-492 VENYLSKAEA
+492 VDNYLEKAEA
-502 CMEEVHQKAKEMLEN
+502 CMEEVHSRAKEMLEN

-532 ANHPNVHMRL
+532 ASHPQVHAKL

-573 KKIEVLVKEDAWRT
+573 KKIDTLVKEDAWRT

>member
-1 MVKYIVIVKIELLIL
+1 
-16 ERGLTMK
+16 MK
-23 YIIPVVIILLVI
+23 YIIPAVIILLVI

-44 KHNTEIERLEH
+44 KHNSEIERLEH

-96 DVLMPKIDVLL
+96 DIHMPKIDVLL
-107 FDAEENVDKFL
+107 FDAEESVDKFI
-118 FMKASKT
+118 FPKASKI
-125 EKEIQSL
+125 EKEIQTL
-132 ITSCDQKMS
+132 ISNCDEKMS
-141 TILKELEELIGS
+141 GILKELEELIGS

-181 FGDAVPV
+181 FGETVPA
-188 LEAKL
+188 LEAEL
-193 ESFNPHFEEF
+193 ESFIPDFEEF
-203 DKLTDS
+203 DKLTET

-218 VISVQNE
+218 VITMQDK
-225 GQKFFHI
+225 GKKFFPK
-232 LHDIPTVLSEIQHK
+232 LHDIPTVLTEIQNK
-246 IPASIHELRNGQ
+246 IPATIHELRNGQ

-270 LEMTAK
+270 LEMTNK
-276 LDAIEEEL
+276 LAEIEAELIEL
-284 KVLKDA
+284 KAA
-290 IVELKVTKTIERVE
+290 IVDLEVEKTLVRVE
-304 EIKDEIETFYDLLE
+304 EIKDELETFYDLLE

-328 QHKEKTADRLRE
+328 KHKEHTASRLKE
-340 VTSVT
+340 VTTVT
-345 LAVNEEATYV
+345 RAVSEEAAYV

-365 AEIPQSCL
+365 AEIPKSCL
-373 KELEELQKKFE
+373 KELEELEKKFN
-384 LLSSRVEEEKSAY
+384 LLSARVEEERSAY

-403 LNEIAEDIDR
+403 LNEIAEELDR

-421 ANSLKNL
+421 ANRLKNL
-428 RIDENKARA
+428 RIDENKARE
-437 KLEELKN
+437 KLEELKHI
-444 LLHDTDR
+444 LHDTDR

-492 VENYLSKAEA
+492 VDNYLEKAEA
-502 CMEEVHQKAKEMLEN
+502 CMEEVHKRAKEMLEN

-532 ANHPNVHMRL
+532 TSHPNIHARL

-573 KKIEVLVKEDAWRT
+573 KKIEVLVKEEAWRT

>member
-1 MVKYIVIVKIELLIL
+1 
-16 ERGLTMK
+16 MK
-23 YIIPVVIILLVI
+23 YIIPAVIILLVI
-35 AVFAFIIRR
+35 AIFAFIIRR
-44 KHNTEIERLEH
+44 KHNAEIERLEH

-87 WRNTWTEVM
+87 WRNAWTEVM
-96 DVLMPKIDVLL
+96 DVHMPKIDVLL
-107 FDAEENVDKFL
+107 FDAEESIDRFI
-118 FMKASKT
+118 FPKATKT
-125 EKEIQSL
+125 EKEIQTL
-132 ITSCDQKMS
+132 ITLCDKKMS
-141 TILKELEELIGS
+141 EILTELEELIGS
-153 EEKNRIEMEQLKEQ
+153 EEKNRIEMEQLKDQ

-174 LLAHQYS
+174 LLAHQHS
-181 FGDAVPV
+181 FGEAVRA
-188 LEAKL
+188 LEQKL
-193 ESFNPHFEEF
+193 ESFIPQFEEF
-203 DKLTDS
+203 DRLTDT
-209 GNYLSAREI
+209 GNYLSAREL
-218 VISVQNE
+218 VISVQDE
-225 GQKFFHI
+225 GQKFFPK

-246 IPASIHELRNGQ
+246 IPAIIHELRNGQ

-270 LEMTAK
+270 LEMNKK
-276 LDAIEEEL
+276 LDSIEAEL
-284 KVLKDA
+284 
-290 IVELKVTKTIERVE
+290 VELKQAIIELNVGKTIIRVE
-304 EIKDEIETFYDLLE
+304 ELNDELDMFYDLLE

-328 QHKEKTADRLRE
+328 QFKEQTGTRLRE

-345 LAVNEEATYV
+345 RAVSEEAAYV

-373 KELEELQKKFE
+373 KELEELEKKYA
-384 LLSSRVEEEKSAY
+384 LLSSRVEEEQSAY

-403 LNEIAEDIDR
+403 LNEIAEEIDR

-421 ANSLKNL
+421 ANRLKNL
-428 RIDENKARA
+428 RIDENSARE
-437 KLEELKN
+437 KLDELKDM
-444 LLHDTDR
+444 LHDTDR

-492 VENYLSKAEA
+492 VDNYLEKAEA
-502 CMEEVHQKAKEMLEN
+502 CMEEVHNRAKEMLEN

-532 ANHPNVHMRL
+532 ASHPQVHARL
-542 LEAEEAFRQLRYA
+542 IEAEEAFRQLRYS

-573 KKIEVLVKEDAWRT
+573 KKIDALVRDEAWRT

>member
-1 MVKYIVIVKIELLIL
+1 
-16 ERGLTMK
+16 MK
-23 YIIPVVIILLVI
+23 YIIPAVIILLVI

-44 KHNTEIERLEH
+44 KHNSEIERLEH

-107 FDAEENVDKFL
+107 FDAEESIDKFI
-118 FMKASKT
+118 FPKASKI
-125 EKEIQSL
+125 EKEIQTL
-132 ITSCDQKMS
+132 ISSCDEKMS
-141 TILKELEELIGS
+141 GILKELEELIGS

-181 FGDAVPV
+181 FGETVPA
-188 LEAKL
+188 LEAEL
-193 ESFNPHFEEF
+193 ESFIPDFEEF
-203 DKLTDS
+203 DELTET

-218 VISVQNE
+218 VITLQDK
-225 GQKFFHI
+225 GKKFFPK
-232 LHDIPTVLSEIQHK
+232 LHDIPTVLTEIQNK
-246 IPASIHELRNGQ
+246 IPATIHELRNGQ

-270 LEMTAK
+270 LEMSNK
-276 LDAIEEEL
+276 LTEIEAELIDL
-284 KVLKDA
+284 KVAVVDLEVEKS
-290 IVELKVTKTIERVE
+290 IVRVD
-304 EIKDEIETFYDLLE
+304 EIKDELETFYDLLE

-328 QHKEKTADRLRE
+328 KHKDHTASRLRE
-340 VTSVT
+340 VTTVT
-345 LAVNEEATYV
+345 RAVSEEAAYV

-373 KELEELQKKFE
+373 KELEELAKKFD
-384 LLSSRVEEEKSAY
+384 LLSARVEEERSAY

-403 LNEIAEDIDR
+403 LNEIAEELDR

-421 ANSLKNL
+421 ANRLKNL
-428 RIDENKARA
+428 RIDENKARE
-437 KLEELKN
+437 KLDELKHI
-444 LLHDTDR
+444 LHDTDR

-487 LNMSL
+487 LNMTL
-492 VENYLSKAEA
+492 VDNYLEKAEA
-502 CMEEVHQKAKEMLEN
+502 CMEEVHKRAKEMLEN

-532 ANHPNVHMRL
+532 TSHPNIHARL

-573 KKIEVLVKEDAWRT
+573 KKIEVLVKEEAWRT